1 VKLEGII
8 FFYIKKSRNKLEI
21 QTISIKLKNIILVI
35 NLNWMMKLKIN
46 KFFIKW

>member
-8 FFYIKKSRNKLEI
+8 FFYIKKSQNKLEI
-21 QTISIKLKNIILVI
+21 QTISIKLKNIIFVI
-35 NLNWMMKLKIN
+35 NLNWMTN

>member
-35 NLNWMMKLKIN
+35 NLNWMTN